1 MENNFKK
8 LSDYRYLIYNQNGYK
23 QAILDAYTDKGCN
36 DFDWEKIRNRVYEE
50 YNKDIKP
57 QLTHQY
63 PTHYPCIM
71 VPQLFAWYEINRV
84 IVSFIYK
91 SDFDRYNHE

>member
-1 MENNFKK
+1 MSNNYKK
-8 LSDYRYLIYNQNGYK
+8 LSNYRYMLYNQNGFK
-23 QAILDAYTDKGCN
+23 QAILDAYTDIRRESFDN
-36 DFDWEKIRNRVYEE
+36 DKNRVYEE
-50 YNKDIKP
+50 YNNTIKP

-71 VPQLFAWYEINRV
+71 VPQLVAWYEIGQV

-91 SDFDRYNHE
+91 SDFEN

>member
-1 MENNFKK
+1 MRNNFKK
-8 LSDYRYLIYNQNGYK
+8 LSDYRYMLYNQNGFK
-23 QAILDAYTDKGCN
+23 QAILDAYTDKECGSFDN
-36 DFDWEKIRNRVYEE
+36 DKIKNIVYEE
-50 YNKDIKP
+50 YNNRIKP

-71 VPQLFAWYEINRV
+71 VPQLVAWYEIGRI

-91 SDFDRYNHE
+91 SDFEDEQ

>member
-1 MENNFKK
+1 MGYNFKK
-8 LSDYRYLIYNQNGYK
+8 LSNYRYMLYNQNGFK
-23 QAILDAYTDKGCN
+23 QAILDAYTDKGCETINN
-36 DFDWEKIRNRVYEE
+36 DKIKNRVYEK
-50 YNKDIKP
+50 YNNQIKP

-71 VPQLFAWYEINRV
+71 VPQLVAWYEIRKV

-91 SDFDRYNHE
+91 SDFE

>member
-1 MENNFKK
+1 MKNNFKK
-8 LSDYRYLIYNQNGYK
+8 LSDYRYMLYNQNGFK
-23 QAILDAYTDKGCN
+23 QAILEAYMGKGCKQLDN
-36 DFDWEKIRNRVYEE
+36 GEIKNRIYEE
-50 YNKDIKP
+50 YNSLIKP

-71 VPQLFAWYEINRV
+71 VPQLMAWYESGNM

-91 SDFDRYNHE
+91 SDFENEQ